1 MVGKIKSFE
10 PLKGCGIITTL
21 TCEELPIYSKN
32 VNMNGAVVLNKNDVV
47 EYELGTDENGN
58 PQAVNVSVIQ
68 KVEYAVKLSKLTF
81 KDFGVDVKNNILDIP
96 KCEEHDEYC
105 VLKFENEEEIRDSIC
120 RHVCT
125 SGKYPCGVAVLRKN
139 NQVLIGYSDKEKP
152 SEFCRFQ
159 NYGIKDAPKDQ
170 QYFSVGELLTKTY
183 QLSNYGI
190 MVELEDSFYQ
200 AIME

>member
-10 PLKGCGIITTL
+10 PLKGYGVITTL
-21 TCEELPIYSKN
+21 TGEELPVHSRN
-32 VNMNGAVVLNKNDVV
+32 VDMDGAVVLNKNDVV

-81 KDFGVDVKNNILDIP
+81 KDFGVDIKNNIIDVP

-105 VLKFENEEEIRDSIC
+105 LFKYETVEELQNSLC
-120 RHVCT
+120 RLVCF
-125 SGKYPCGVAVLRKN
+125 SGKYPCGVAVLRRDN
-139 NQVLIGYSDKEKP
+139 SIVVGYSDEEKP
-152 SEFCRFQ
+152 TENCRFKV
-159 NYGIKDAPKDQ
+159 YGIKDEPKDK
-170 QYFSVGELLTKTY
+170 QYLCVGELLTKTY
-183 QLSNYGI
+183 QLENYGI
-190 MVELEDSFYQ
+190 IVELEDNFYQ